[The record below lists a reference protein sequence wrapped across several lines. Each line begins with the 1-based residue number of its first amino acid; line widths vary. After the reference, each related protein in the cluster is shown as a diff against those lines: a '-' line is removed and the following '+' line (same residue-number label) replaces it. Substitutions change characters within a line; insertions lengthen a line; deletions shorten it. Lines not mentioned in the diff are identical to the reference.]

1 MIVTRLLLLLSIIC
15 SGSIQAKEIRYSY
28 FFSDFPPLE
37 YVGEDGQADGILIR
51 AIQRRFDNHDL
62 NIEFVYS
69 SLKRG
74 TGLLHSGAVDLVATV
89 QPTPSSFDTFE
100 TIGKPF
106 ATIHLAVLRRIDTPA
121 ITDMSQLSTVPL
133 SRYAGASF
141 FHLAENYPEALAQRD
156 ELDIADMDT
165 AVRLV
170 KAKKIPYF
178 LTYTSSEEGPPCA
191 QCVFDTLE
199 SLPVYLT
206 ISKFHPLKDKHLD
219 VLNPIFN

>member
-1 MIVTRLLLLLSIIC
+1 MRLLLLLSIIC

-89 QPTPSSFDTFE
+89 RY
-100 TIGKPF
+100 I
-106 ATIHLAVLRRIDTPA
+106 LRCYN
-121 ITDMSQLSTVPL
+121 V
-133 SRYAGASF
+133 
-141 FHLAENYPEALAQRD
+141 
-156 ELDIADMDT
+156 
-165 AVRLV
+165 
-170 KAKKIPYF
+170 F
-178 LTYTSSEEGPPCA
+178 L
-191 QCVFDTLE
+191 
-199 SLPVYLT
+199 
-206 ISKFHPLKDKHLD
+206 
-219 VLNPIFN
+219 